1 MELPIPNSIAEITSG
16 WLTEALRVGGA
27 INSASVTGFECER
40 IAVGVGFLGELA
52 RFRLTYDTVEP
63 GAPATLIAKAPIQDP
78 GGRQLG
84 QMLGV
89 YEIEDR
95 YYRELAARSPMRGP
109 RCYYAAGK
117 PQTVQFILLI
127 EDLGHLRLG
136 DQLAGLTLDEAHIAM
151 REFARFHACFWD
163 TPDGPQFS
171 GIPGFDHP
179 RVVALEMAYP
189 EANAR
194 CLAHIGGL
202 LDRRDRELIEGLGT
216 QFASVGRSL
225 ETGRV
230 TIAHGDARLDNFF
243 FGSTDGAAPLTVVD
257 YQLLIHAPGA
267 YDIGYMLSQSVE
279 RELRRQHEHTLLREY
294 YDALVEAGVD
304 CYPWERCW
312 EDYRRAVLFWLVGP
326 VVGIGTVD
334 PANERGARVLQA
346 MTQRSLAAIN
356 DLKCRDLLPA

>member
-1 MELPIPNSIAEITSG
+1 MDLPIPNSIAEITTG
-16 WLTEALRVGGA
+16 WITEALRSSGV
-27 INSASVTGFECER
+27 INAAHVTRFECER

-52 RFRLTYDTVEP
+52 RIRLRYDTLEP

-95 YYRELAARSPMRGP
+95 YYRELAAHSPMRGP
-109 RCYYAAGK
+109 RCYYAAGN
-117 PQTVQFILLI
+117 PETVQFILLI

-136 DQLAGLTLDEAHIAM
+136 DQLAGLTLEEARIAM

-163 TPDGPQFS
+163 TPDGQQFR

-179 RVVALEMAYP
+179 RLGGLEMAYP
-189 EANAR
+189 EAKAQ

-202 LDRRDRELIEGLGT
+202 LDRRDRELIEGFGG
-216 QFASVGRSL
+216 QFASVGKPL

-230 TIAHGDARLDNFF
+230 TIAHGDARLDNMF
-243 FGSTDGAAPLTVVD
+243 FGSIDGSAPLTVVD
-257 YQLLIHAPGA
+257 YQLLLHAPGA

-279 RELRRQHEHTLLREY
+279 PELRRRHEHDLLREY
-294 YDALVEAGVD
+294 HDALVEAGVD

-312 EDYRRAVLFWLVGP
+312 EDYRRVVLFWLVGP
-326 VVGIGTVD
+326 VVAIGTVD

-346 MTQRSLAAIN
+346 MTQRSLAAID
-356 DLKCRDLLPA
+356 DLNCRDLLPD

>member
-1 MELPIPNSIAEITSG
+1 MDLPIPNSIAEITPD
-16 WLTEALRVGGA
+16 WLTEALRCGGA
-27 INSASVTGFECER
+27 IIGTCVTSFECEP
-40 IAVGVGFLGELA
+40 IAAGIGFLGELA
-52 RFRLTYDTVEP
+52 RLRLIYDAVEP
-63 GAPATLIAKAPIQDP
+63 SAPATLIAKAPIQDP

-95 YYRELAARSPMRGP
+95 YYREMAAHSPMRGP
-109 RCYYAAGK
+109 HCYYTAGNAEAA
-117 PQTVQFILLI
+117 QFILLI
-127 EDLGHLRLG
+127 EDLGQLRLG
-136 DQLAGLTLDEAHIAM
+136 DQLAGLTLDEARIAM

-163 TPDGPQFS
+163 TPVGPQFS

-179 RVVALEMAYP
+179 RLTGLEMAYP
-189 EANAR
+189 AAKDQ
-194 CLAHIGGL
+194 CLARIGGL
-202 LDRRDRELIEGLGT
+202 LARRDRELVEGFGT
-216 QFASVGRSL
+216 RFASVGRPL

-243 FGSTDGAAPLTVVD
+243 FGSTDGSATLTVVD

-267 YDIGYMLSQSVE
+267 YDIGYMLSQSLDP
-279 RELRRQHEHTLLREY
+279 ELRRRHEHDLLREY
-294 YDALVEAGVD
+294 HDTLVASGVD

-326 VVGIGTVD
+326 IVGIGTVD

-346 MTQRSLAAIN
+346 MTQRSLAAID
-356 DLKCRDLLPA
+356 DLNCRDLLPT